1 MRPPGQSGGAYTHDF
16 LVGSPDSCFSP
27 RLHPATPGSEG
38 MPAMIDLSIYSSI
51 ANPPRGDDLD
61 RCMAEAIHEAEV
73 AEAAGFSGFFVG
85 EHHQDK
91 DGFLPSPFVVLAAI
105 AARTHQ
111 IRVGTAVLL
120 LPLHHPIRV
129 AEDAAV
135 LDIVSGGRAV
145 LGVGLGYQEADFRA
159 IGIDRHER
167 VPRFEESIAIL
178 RQAWTGRPISHKG
191 RAFDIDGVRV
201 TPRPLQRPGIPVWV
215 GGWVPAAVERAGR
228 LGDAL
233 VLGPSF
239 TLEENRALV
248 AHYRAAAEAAGKTPQ
263 IVLMR
268 DAWVADSFEEAARIY
283 GTQVSDAYRYYWRN
297 GAIAFRGFASEAEL
311 RFEAIWKDRIILG
324 APEACIAAFKH
335 WSDVLGVTSFMLRLR
350 HAHSGGPPHRKIVK
364 AIERF
369 GRDVIPHL

>member
-1 MRPPGQSGGAYTHDF
+1 MEFWGNIR
-16 LVGSPDSCFSP
+16 
-27 RLHPATPGSEG
+27 
-38 MPAMIDLSIYSSI
+38 MIELSIYSSI

-61 RCMAEAIHEAEV
+61 RCMVEAVREAEA

-105 AARTHQ
+105 AARTQ
-111 IRVGTAVLL
+111 RIRVGTAVLL

-129 AEDAAV
+129 AEDAAT
-135 LDIVSGGRAV
+135 LDIVSGGRTV

-159 IGIDRHER
+159 AGIDRRER
-167 VPRFEESIAIL
+167 VPRFEESVDIL
-178 RQAWTGRPISHKG
+178 RRAWTGEPIRHKG
-191 RAFDIDGVRV
+191 RAFEIDDVRV
-201 TPRPLQRPGIPVWV
+201 TPAPLQQPGIPIWV

-239 TLEENRALV
+239 TLDENRAL
-248 AHYRAAAEAAGKTPQ
+248 ADRYRAAAEAAGRTPQ
-263 IVLMR
+263 LVLMR

-283 GTQVSDAYRYYWRN
+283 GPEVSDAYRYYWRN
-297 GAIAFRGFASEAEL
+297 GATAFRGFGSEAEF
-311 RFEAIWKDRIILG
+311 RFENVWKDRIVAG
-324 APEACIAAFKH
+324 APETCIAEFRR
-335 WSDVLGVTSFMLRLR
+335 WSEALGVSSFILRLR
-350 HAHSGGPPHRKIVK
+350 HAHSGGPPHRRIVT

-369 GRDVIPHL
+369 GRDVIPYL

>member
-1 MRPPGQSGGAYTHDF
+1 
-16 LVGSPDSCFSP
+16 
-27 RLHPATPGSEG
+27 
-38 MPAMIDLSIYSSI
+38 MIDLALYSSI

-61 RCMAEAIHEAEV
+61 RCMAEAVREAAA

-105 AARTHQ
+105 AAHTRR
-111 IRVGTAVLL
+111 IRIGTAVLL

-129 AEDAAV
+129 AEDAAT

-145 LGVGLGYQEADFRA
+145 LGIGLGYQQADFSA
-159 IGIDRHER
+159 VGIDRRER
-167 VPRFEESIAIL
+167 VPRFEESVAIL
-178 RQAWTGRPISHKG
+178 RQAWTGEPVHHQG
-191 RAFDIDGVRV
+191 RAFTIDGVRV
-201 TPRPLQRPGIPVWV
+201 TPPPLQRPGIPVWI

-239 TLEENRALV
+239 TLEENRAL
-248 AHYRAAAEAAGKTPQ
+248 AARYRTAAAAAGRTPH

-268 DAWVADSFEEAARIY
+268 DAWVADSFEEAARVY
-283 GTQVSDAYRYYWRN
+283 GPEVTDAYRYYWRN
-297 GAIAFRGFASEAEL
+297 GATAFRSFESEADI
-311 RFEAIWKDRIILG
+311 RFETAWKDRMIVG
-324 APEACIAAFKH
+324 APETCIAEFKR
-335 WSDVLGVTSFMLRLR
+335 WSEALGTTTFILRLR
-350 HAHSGGPPHRKIVK
+350 HAHSGGPPHDRIMA

-369 GRDVIPHL
+369 GSEVIPHL